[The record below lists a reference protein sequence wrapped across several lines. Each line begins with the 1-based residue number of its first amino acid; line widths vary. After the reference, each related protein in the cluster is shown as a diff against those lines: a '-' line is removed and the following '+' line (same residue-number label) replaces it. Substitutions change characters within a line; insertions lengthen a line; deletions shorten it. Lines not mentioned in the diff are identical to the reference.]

1 MHRIRGFLKKVK
13 KRCTKYSDNT
23 RHFVIENV
31 FNFLPYTASRDQ
43 LASDGINEDLLNV
56 RIPGG
61 RGRQNQSS
69 DEQDFIKSAIDDRL
83 DKYTRLSSTSELRN
97 QLASVEDNMQKVLAE
112 MKGEENRDA
121 CFRTII
127 SLVIDGK
134 EFQFEGIVEGQI
146 IPEKWG
152 DKGFGYDPIFLADGF
167 DESFA
172 QMSIQQKNEISHRGL
187 AVKELIAFLKKKI

>member
-1 MHRIRGFLKKVK
+1 MPIGIYDEITEDEKGLYVKGRIALKTRAGAEAYELLKIGALDGRPGV
-13 KRCTKYSDNT
+13 YSA
-23 RHFVIENV
+23 R
-31 FNFLPYTASRDQ
+31 YAR
-43 LASDGINEDLLNV
+43 
-56 RIPGG
+56 
-61 RGRQNQSS
+61 
-69 DEQDFIKSAIDDRL
+69 EQCIA
-83 DKYTRLSSTSELRN
+83 
-97 QLASVEDNMQKVLAE
+97 EDNIQKVLAE
-112 MKGEENRDA
+112 MKGQENRDA

-134 EFQFEGIVEGQI
+134 EFQFEGMVEGQI

-187 AVKELIAFLKKKI
+187 AVKELIAFLKKKV